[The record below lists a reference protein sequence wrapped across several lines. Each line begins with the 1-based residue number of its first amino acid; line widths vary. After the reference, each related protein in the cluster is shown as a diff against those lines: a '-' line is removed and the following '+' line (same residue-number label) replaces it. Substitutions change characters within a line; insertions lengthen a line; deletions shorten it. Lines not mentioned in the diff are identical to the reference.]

1 MKQELEEIFNTD
13 ELVQLIDITRIGYW
27 RWDCKSDDVFYSKKW
42 AEILGYTSEELEPTI
57 ETWFKMLNPDDLKQ
71 MEEKVLAHMRGEVEQ
86 FELELHL
93 NKKDGELIW
102 VLARAKVIEYDED
115 GSPKTMLGVLIDTDD
130 YSRTMEALNAQR
142 ERFSVAVRLANFAVW
157 ELDCPTGDVI
167 YSDEFYEIL
176 GYEKGDLTLNTSGW
190 VKELISSEDNDKL
203 LGHLENVIGGEKES
217 YLEEIQV
224 KKKDG
229 TSIWMRTFAEIVQRD
244 ENGKAIKIIGGNL
257 DVDQLKQSQNEL
269 DIVLK
274 QLEEHQHTL
283 EDQIEERT
291 REIVEHDKMV
301 SYVAEMSQKL
311 MSCDGNIEEMVA
323 ECITEICQLF
333 GRARITAWQNIT
345 IDGELYC
352 KSVFKWRRG
361 IGGIKKD
368 APSAADLTSHAL
380 QYGECKDEQYAECLI
395 KRIMSGKLIKYE
407 EDFPTLLKHVLDAKV
422 MNILCRDAQESEK
435 AFLSYEGVK
444 AALVAPMYHRGQPWG
459 YLRIDNFEEEV
470 LFSEI
475 EVKVLNICGS
485 LLASAIQKAEGEEEL
500 RRAHDE
506 AIASSQAKSNFLANM
521 SHEIRTPMNAI
532 TGMSEILLRDL
543 GDHPATEY
551 AAGIKQAS
559 SNLLTIINDILDISK
574 IESGKL
580 DIVDAEYT
588 LSSLLNDVITMAR
601 LRVEAKH
608 LDFFTYIDHTL
619 PQKLF
624 GDEGRIKQILIN
636 LLTNAIKFTHS
647 GHVGLN
653 VTGEV
658 TAGTDG
664 EIKLKFEVFD
674 TGVGIKEEDRTR
686 LFEEFERVNT
696 TKNRSIEG
704 TGLGLAISRQLCE
717 MMGGHIEMHS
727 VYGSGSTFTV
737 DVKQKLVEYE
747 PIARVSEKKTVLLY
761 ESRELYVKY
770 LKLAIEELGSECVV
784 CGNQSEIFEQI
795 QERKCDF
802 IFTPALHLAKV
813 QQLVEKKEC
822 EAKIVMCTQIQNAQ
836 FSEGVYTFILP
847 ANCMQVAAILNNT
860 STMQYQ
866 NAEVNQFKAPE
877 AKILL
882 VDDNFVNLKVAKG
895 LMQPYEFNIDT
906 AENGRIAV
914 EMVKKEKYDLVFMDH
929 MMPEMDGIDA
939 TIAIRNL
946 DGEYYQ
952 NLPIIAL
959 TANAI
964 IGIRDLFIKEGM
976 NDFLE
981 KPIVMR
987 KLNAILAQWLPA
999 ELQIPVDP
1007 TTILDKEPM
1016 DYGEIYGIDI
1026 TKGVS
1031 SLGGDYESYLD
1042 VIRTYYA
1049 DGVKK
1054 HAYIRTLYMDRDLLA
1069 FKTEVHAI
1077 KSASASIGALDL
1089 SAQALALETA
1099 ASKEDWLYIDGN
1111 VESFLAEF
1119 LKVLDSLREYLA
1131 SKKEVE
1137 ENKVVGAIDL
1147 LQDKIEA
1154 LAEAI
1159 DYVDI
1164 GEIEKILGELCKF
1177 EWEPPLSEYLAGI
1190 KMGIESY
1197 DYDEGMEY
1205 VEKIREIL

>member
-1 MKQELEEIFNTD
+1 MKQELEQIFNAD
-13 ELVQLIDITRIGYW
+13 ELVQLIDITRMGYW
-27 RWDCKSDDVFYSKKW
+27 RWDCNSDDVFYSKKW
-42 AEILGYTSEELEPTI
+42 AEILGYDVAELEPTI
-57 ETWFKMLNPDDLKQ
+57 HTWFKMLNPDDLKA
-71 MEEKVLAHMRGEVEQ
+71 MEEKVLAHMRGEAEQ

-93 NKKDGELIW
+93 NKKDGVPIW
-102 VLARAKVIEYDED
+102 VLARARVIEYDED

-157 ELDCPTGDVI
+157 ELDCPTGDII

-190 VKELISSEDNDKL
+190 VKELISPEDNEKL
-203 LGHLENVIGGEKES
+203 LGHLDSVISGQKES

-229 TSIWMRTFAEIVQRD
+229 SMIWMRTFAEIVQRD
-244 ENGKAIKIIGGNL
+244 DDSKAVKLVGGNL
-257 DVDQLKQSQNEL
+257 DVDQLKRSQNDL
-269 DIVLK
+269 DIALK

-283 EDQIEERT
+283 EEQIEERT
-291 REIVEHDKMV
+291 REILEHDKML
-301 SYVAEMSQKL
+301 SYVTEMSQKL
-311 MSCDGNIEEMVA
+311 MACDDNVQELVG
-323 ECITEICQLF
+323 ECIIEICQLF

-361 IGGIKKD
+361 NGAVKME
-368 APSAADLTSHAL
+368 APSIDDMPESDLYFDPCNGDEYAKAL
-380 QYGECKDEQYAECLI
+380 LARMKG
-395 KRIMSGKLIKYE
+395 GKLIKYKE
-407 EDFPTLLKHVLDAKV
+407 YFPTLLEYVLEGKV
-422 MNILCRDAQESEK
+422 VNILTNEVPEMERV
-435 AFLSYEGVK
+435 FLTYEGMK
-444 AALVAPMYHRGQPWG
+444 AVLVAPMYHKGQPWG
-459 YLRIDNFEEEV
+459 FLRIDNFDEAKHFTEMEEN
-470 LFSEI
+470 I
-475 EVKVLNICGS
+475 LNICGS
-485 LLASAIQKAEGEEEL
+485 LLASAIQKADGEEEL
-500 RRAHDE
+500 RKAHDE

-619 PQKLF
+619 PQKLM

-636 LLTNAIKFTHS
+636 LLTNAIKFTHT

-658 TAGTDG
+658 IG
-664 EIKLKFEVFD
+664 EEVKLKFDVFD
-674 TGVGIKEEDRTR
+674 TGVGIKVEDRTR

-717 MMGGHIEMHS
+717 MMGGHIELHS

-747 PIARVSEKKTVLLY
+747 PIARVAEKKRVLLY

-784 CGNQSEIFEQI
+784 CGNQSELFEQV
-795 QERKCDF
+795 QEQEYDF

-822 EAKIVMCTQIQNAQ
+822 NTKIVMCTQIQNAQ
-836 FSEGVYTFILP
+836 FAEGVYTFILP

-860 STMQYQ
+860 SSMQYQ

-929 MMPEMDGIDA
+929 MMPEMDGVDA

-1054 HAYIRTLYMDRDLLA
+1054 HAYIRTLHMDRDLLA

-1137 ENKVVGAIDL
+1137 ENKVVGAIAL
-1147 LQDKIEA
+1147 LQEKIEA

-1177 EWEPPLSEYLAGI
+1177 EWEPPLSEYLEGI
-1190 KMGIESY
+1190 KTGIESY